1 MHNSEDKI
9 LGMLW
14 GLHAGDSLG
23 APLEFLDPSAT
34 WNSVT
39 EITGGGKFCWKA
51 GEATDDTDLM
61 LCVLKAIQGPHK
73 FSFDILKQ
81 EMLAWFASNPPDIGT
96 TTIKGLRNLKNGLP
110 LRDCGFVNNAFQGNG
125 SVMRVAPMVLLDD
138 AHVISTYQGRS
149 EGSSLREVLKTQTLM
164 THGHHYCVETDVVF
178 IAALKA
184 ILDGANKLTVFKAAQ
199 RKAQEVS
206 PVIAERLEKLLP
218 LSWSEVPTSGF
229 CIDTL
234 TASLWAFMNYNS
246 LEDAVTAIINRGDD
260 SDSCGAVTGAL
271 CGAFYGS
278 RAVPARWLN
287 KLEYKNEIQQ
297 LISAFFRQH

>member
-1 MHNSEDKI
+1 MLYSQDKI

-23 APLEFLDPSAT
+23 APLEFLEPSAS
-34 WNSVT
+34 WNAVV
-39 EITGGGKFCWKA
+39 EITGGGKFRWKA

-61 LCVLKAIQGPHK
+61 LCVLKSIQSSQK

-110 LRDCGFVNNAFQGNG
+110 LRQCGFVNNKFQGNG
-125 SVMRVAPMVLLDD
+125 SVMRVAPLVLLDD
-138 AHVISTYQGRS
+138 AHVISIYQGRS
-149 EGSSLREVLKTQTLM
+149 EGSPLQEVLKTQTLM

-178 IAALKA
+178 IAALKE
-184 ILDGANKLTVFKAAQ
+184 ILNSSSKQRVYKKAYE
-199 RKAQEVS
+199 KALQVS
-206 PVIAERLEKLLP
+206 PVLAQRMENLLQ
-218 LSWSEVPTSGF
+218 LSWNDVATSGF
-229 CIDTL
+229 CFDTL
-234 TASLWAFMNYNS
+234 TASLWAFMTYNS
-246 LEDAVTAIINRGDD
+246 FEDAVTAIVNRGDD

-271 CGAFYGS
+271 CGAYYGT
-278 RAVPARWLN
+278 RDIPQRWLN

-297 LISAFFRQH
+297 LINAFFRQP